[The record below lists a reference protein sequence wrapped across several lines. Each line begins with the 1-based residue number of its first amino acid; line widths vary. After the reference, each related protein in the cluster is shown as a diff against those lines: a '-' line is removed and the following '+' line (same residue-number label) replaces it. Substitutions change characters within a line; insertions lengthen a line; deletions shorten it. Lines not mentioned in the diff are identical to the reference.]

1 MLNENIIYPKINKT
15 SYILALQHVLAM
27 FGATVLVPFITGM
40 DSALALLCAGIGTLI
55 FHFTTKKIVPV
66 FLGSSF
72 AFITSITIIL
82 ANYSFSDL
90 KGAIIIA
97 GCMYIIYAIIIKIYG
112 NDRVLKLFPP
122 IVIGPIIMCIGLRL
136 VPVALSMSGYNND
149 KLNYESIGLAL
160 LTLFVMIT
168 ISFLQKSIFRFM
180 PIMIAIFVG
189 YILSLILGIVDLSK
203 VINAPWIGLPSNTTN
218 QLFTMPTFN
227 LGAIFIMIP
236 ITLVTFLEHIG
247 DIKTNGAVVGKNFA
261 KSPGFFRTLLGDA
274 FATMVAG
281 FLGGPPNTTY
291 GENTAVL
298 AATKNYDPRI
308 LRISAVFAICLA
320 FCGKITA
327 IMQSL
332 PTAIMG
338 GVSLMLFALI
348 SSIGIK
354 VMMEAK
360 INFNNYRNL
369 VIPSVIII
377 FGVFVNNV
385 KITDEFIISGL
396 FLATIFGVLLNKVLP
411 Q

>member
-1 MLNENIIYPKINKT
+1 
-15 SYILALQHVLAM
+15 
-27 FGATVLVPFITGM
+27 
-40 DSALALLCAGIGTLI
+40 
-55 FHFTTKKIVPV
+55 
-66 FLGSSF
+66 
-72 AFITSITIIL
+72 
-82 ANYSFSDL
+82 
-90 KGAIIIA
+90 
-97 GCMYIIYAIIIKIYG
+97 
-112 NDRVLKLFPP
+112 
-122 IVIGPIIMCIGLRL
+122 
-136 VPVALSMSGYNND
+136 
-149 KLNYESIGLAL
+149 
-160 LTLFVMIT
+160 
-168 ISFLQKSIFRFM
+168 
-180 PIMIAIFVG
+180 
-189 YILSLILGIVDLSK
+189 
-203 VINAPWIGLPSNTTN
+203 
-218 QLFTMPTFN
+218 
-227 LGAIFIMIP
+227 
-236 ITLVTFLEHIG
+236 
-247 DIKTNGAVVGKNFA
+247 
-261 KSPGFFRTLLGDA
+261 
-274 FATMVAG
+274 MVAG